1 MPFSTVGSRTET
13 VVEAVRVAAAATP
26 GKLAFTFLENGE
38 TESARYDFAGLDA
51 AARRVA
57 ARLQADGL
65 AGGRVLL
72 AINPGPDYVAAF
84 FGCLYAGATAVPCYP
99 PRQHGKSREL
109 AAIAVDSGAGAVLT
123 AGGMAAT
130 VAERFAETVED
141 SHFPVLDVDTVDDA
155 LTGSWTPP
163 EIDGDDLAFLQYT
176 SGSTGAPKGVM
187 VRHRDIVRHVGYM
200 HRRFEL
206 TPDSTAV
213 SWLPPFHDMG
223 LIAGI
228 LMPAVMGYHAV
239 LMTPRDFVTRPARW
253 LEAISQYRG
262 EWVAAPNFAYDLCVE
277 RVTDE
282 ELSALDLSSWRQACN
297 GAEPVRAET
306 IERFTERFG
315 QRGFRPGTFRPC
327 YGLAEVT
334 LAATIPLSGSR
345 PVIIDRTWD
354 SDEQGK
360 RLVGCGVPLD
370 DHELVIVDPETSE
383 RREDGTLGEIWVSG
397 PSIPAGYWNREEETE
412 RTFRATLPGG
422 DAHYLR
428 TGDMGLVQDGE
439 LYVAGRYKDLI
450 IIRGRNYAPSDIEH
464 LVGPCH
470 PRNRAS
476 GTAAFSVTEGTENA
490 VERLV
495 VVQEVRTRRE
505 SDFEAIIEAIRKRV
519 LEELEI
525 TVDVVVLTKPTAL
538 PKTTSGKIQRRACRA
553 RFLAGSLEALHVWR
567 AATGER
573 AAGPVELEDGWSGTA
588 EAMEILLAENVGRVI
603 GADVAAIDRAQ
614 PFSTQG
620 LDSVRGAEFTGN
632 LSVLLGVPVPA
643 AALYEYPSIRDLARH
658 LVEQRAVGEGTGDGR

>member
-1 MPFSTVGSRTET
+1 M
-13 VVEAVRVAAAATP
+13 VEAVRRAAEATP
-26 GKLAFTFLENGE
+26 AKLAFTFLENGE

-72 AINPGPDYVAAF
+72 AINPGPDYLAAF

-163 EIDGDDLAFLQYT
+163 EIGGDDLAFLQYT

-187 VRHRDIVRHVGYM
+187 VRHRDIVRHVGHMY
-200 HRRFEL
+200 RRFEL
-206 TPDSTAV
+206 SQDSTAV

-223 LIAGI
+223 LIAFI
-228 LMPAVMGYHAV
+228 LMPAVMAYHAV

-253 LEAISQYRG
+253 LEAISTYRG
-262 EWVAAPNFAYDLCVE
+262 EMVAAPDFAYELCVE

-282 ELSALDLSSWRQACN
+282 ELSRLDLSSWRQACN

-306 IERFTERFG
+306 IERFTEKFG
-315 QRGFRPGTFRPC
+315 PRGFRPETFRPC

-334 LAATIPLSGSR
+334 LAAAVPLSGSR
-345 PVIIDRTWD
+345 PVIIERTWD
-354 SDEQGK
+354 TDEPDQGK
-360 RLVGCGVPLD
+360 RLVGCGVALD
-370 DHELVIVDPETSE
+370 GHELAIVDPERLE
-383 RREDGTLGEIWVSG
+383 RCPDGTLGEIWVTG
-397 PSIPAGYWNREEETE
+397 PSVPAGYWNREEESE

-422 DAHYLR
+422 DTPYLR

-476 GTAAFSVTEGTENA
+476 GTAAFSVNTGTANA
-490 VERLV
+490 AERLV
-495 VVQEVRTRRE
+495 VVQEVRTRRD
-505 SDFEAIIEAIRKRV
+505 SDFEAIVEAIRKRV

-525 TVDVVVLTKPTAL
+525 NVDVVVLTKPTAL

-553 RFLAGSLEALHVWR
+553 RYLAGSLEALHEWR
-567 AATGER
+567 ASTGER
-573 AAGPVELEDGWSGTA
+573 SDGPGELEEGWSGTA

-603 GADVAAIDRAQ
+603 GADVAVIDRAQ

-658 LVEQRAVGEGTGDGR
+658 LVEQRAAGEGSGDEL

>member
-1 MPFSTVGSRTET
+1 MPFSTV
-13 VVEAVRVAAAATP
+13 VDAVRRTADATP
-26 GKLAFTFLENGE
+26 GKSAFTFLENGE
-38 TESARYDFAGLDA
+38 GESARYDFAGLDA

-99 PRQHGKSREL
+99 PRQHGRSREL

-130 VAERFAETVED
+130 VAERFAETVAERD
-141 SHFPVLDVDTVDDA
+141 FLVLDVDTVDDE

-163 EIDGDDLAFLQYT
+163 EIGGEDLAFLQYT

-187 VRHRDIVRHVGYM
+187 VRHRDIVRHVGHMYD
-200 HRRFEL
+200 RFEL
-206 TPDSTAV
+206 TADSVAV

-223 LIAGI
+223 LIAFI

-253 LEAISQYRG
+253 LEAISAYRG
-262 EWVAAPNFAYDLCVE
+262 EMVAAPDFAYELCVE

-282 ELSALDLSSWRQACN
+282 ELSRLDLSSWRQACN

-306 IERFTERFG
+306 IERFTEKFAP
-315 QRGFRPGTFRPC
+315 RGFRPETFRPC

-334 LAATIPLSGSR
+334 LAAAVPLSGSR
-345 PVIIDRTWD
+345 PVVIERTWD
-354 SDEQGK
+354 TDEPEAAGK
-360 RLVGCGVPLD
+360 RLVGCGVPLGG
-370 DHELVIVDPETSE
+370 HELAIVDPE
-383 RREDGTLGEIWVSG
+383 RLDRCPDGTLGEIWVTG
-397 PSIPAGYWNREEETE
+397 PSLPAGYWNREEETE
-412 RTFRATLPGG
+412 RTFRATLPGS

-476 GTAAFSVTEGTENA
+476 GTAAFSVPVAG

-495 VVQEVRTRRE
+495 VVQEVRTRRD
-505 SDFEAIIEAIRKRV
+505 SDFEAIVEAVRKRV

-553 RFLAGSLEALHVWR
+553 RFLAGSLEALHEWR
-567 AATGER
+567 ASTGER
-573 AAGPVELEDGWSGTA
+573 SGGPVELEDGWSGTA
-588 EAMEILLAENVGRVI
+588 EAMEILLAENVGRVL
-603 GADVAAIDRAQ
+603 GADSAAIDRAQ

-658 LVEQRAVGEGTGDGR
+658 LVEQRAGEGTGDAR